1 MMNIELKKISAPVF
15 YHCISANRTLVGSK
29 KIEFIS
35 DKVIELSV
43 KEDVDFNLLFTYKLL
58 ASNLQGSGIIHQ
70 WAGDIEK
77 LQDKIIFKTD
87 KAGKLISIENRINI
101 LAKWTS
107 SIKLKMWNK
116 YKKYGE
122 EGAEMMVQQT
132 TELLRNEEMFFKSFI
147 GFNLYHIFFQGHYK
161 KYEPNEKS
169 DYNIKN
175 YFGSYDLPIIMQNEI
190 FENDDKSICI
200 KRKGELNKEKFEQDK
215 FTLMIKQLTGVIDI
229 NASLNVEH
237 EENYVFDK
245 NNLIKSAELFLKT
258 DAANMYAL
266 ASAHSV
272 NMIDENEVEK
282 LIYEFAETKPVDVF

>member
-1 MMNIELKKISAPVF
+1 MNIELKKITKPIF
-15 YHCISANRTLVGSK
+15 YHCVSANRTIVGSK

-35 DKVIELSV
+35 DKIIELSV
-43 KEDVDFNLLFTYKLL
+43 KDDIDSNLIFTYKLL
-58 ASNLQGSGIIHQ
+58 ACNLKGSGIIHQ
-70 WAGDIEK
+70 WAEDVEN
-77 LQDKIIFKTD
+77 LQDKIVFKTD
-87 KAGKLISIENRINI
+87 KTGKLISIENRINI

-132 TELLRNEEMFFKSFI
+132 TELLRNEEMFFKSFV
-147 GFNLYHIFFQGHYK
+147 GFNLYYIFFQGHYK
-161 KYEPNEKS
+161 NYSSIEKF
-169 DYNIKN
+169 DFKIKN
-175 YFGSYDLPIIMQNEI
+175 YFGNYDLPIVIQNEI
-190 FENDDKSICI
+190 FENEHLNICI
-200 KRKGELNKEKFEQDK
+200 KRKGTLNKEIFEQNK
-215 FTLMIKQLTGVIDI
+215 FISMIKKLTGVIDI

-245 NNLIKSAELFLKT
+245 NNFIKSAETFLKT

-272 NMIDENEVEK
+272 NIIDEYDVEN
-282 LIYEFAETKPVDVF
+282 LTLQFAETKNVDVF